1 LRRAAA
7 SVRDGDLFSSP
18 TSKARRDFCTS
29 SATSTPTCWPSTV
42 ESCARPSA
50 GTAVSTWTR
59 RAMRF
64 SSLSPARRTRWR
76 PRATRRQSSKVGRV
90 RVRIGVHTG
99 EPMVTDEGYVG
110 IDVHRAARIAS
121 SGHGGQ
127 VLVSQSTRDLVTI
140 AALRDLGEHR
150 LKDLWACGGF
160 RSPRSWTLR
169 RFCPQRRACSGRA
182 RLDPAF
188 QHGDHVD
195 EICSRLDDLPLALE
209 LAAARTSLLTTTQ
222 LLERLGSR
230 LDLLRGGRDTELRQ
244 RTLRATIE
252 WSSSLQASTRRAA
265 CSGPN
270 SSCRSGRTSTWHSR
284 GRSRRARSHSGSA

>member
-1 LRRAAA
+1 VLAEHRRILRETFGGHGGVDVDTQGDAFFVAFSRASDALAAA
-7 SVRDGDLFSSP
+7 GDAQAELEGGP
-18 TSKARRDFCTS
+18 
-29 SATSTPTCWPSTV
+29 
-42 ESCARPSA
+42 
-50 GTAVSTWTR
+50 
-59 RAMRF
+59 
-64 SSLSPARRTRWR
+64 
-76 PRATRRQSSKVGRV
+76 V
-90 RVRIGVHTG
+90 RVRISVHTG

-188 QHGDHVD
+188 PHDDHVD